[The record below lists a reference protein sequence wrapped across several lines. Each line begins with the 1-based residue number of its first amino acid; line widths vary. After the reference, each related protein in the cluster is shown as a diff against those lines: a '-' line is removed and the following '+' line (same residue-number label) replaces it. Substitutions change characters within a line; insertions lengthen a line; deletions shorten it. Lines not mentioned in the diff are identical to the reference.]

1 MVEVGHV
8 LREAE
13 RRLAAAGMA
22 SPAADARLLL
32 AHTLEV
38 EPARLLVL
46 DGIDTAQHQ
55 HFADLVA
62 ERADGVPLQHLT
74 GETTFRYSRLEVGP
88 GAFVPRP
95 ETEVMTGWVLDR
107 IYERSAANPD
117 TMIRVVDLCTGSG
130 AIVRAL
136 WDETTDLHDRL
147 ELHALE
153 LADDAIGYAIA
164 NLAGTAVL
172 LHHAD
177 VADAA
182 ELLRPEG
189 AAAPFD
195 VVVANPPYI
204 PLDAYESVTP
214 EVRDHD
220 PMIALFSGDDGL
232 DTIHVVAAVAARL
245 LRDDGWL
252 ACEHAEV
259 QSAAVQQL
267 VARTGDFV
275 DVRDRHDLTDRPR
288 FLTARRIARRT
299 SGRPNGPA
307 SGRDAQRTPAPTS
320 GPENVR
326 CPLAGW
332 TP

>member
-1 MVEVGHV
+1 M

-13 RRLAAAGMA
+13 RRLTAAGLA

-32 AHTLEV
+32 AHTLGV

-46 DGIDTAQHQ
+46 TGIDTAQHQ
-55 HFADLVA
+55 RFADLVA
-62 ERADGVPLQHLT
+62 ERAEGVPLQHLT
-74 GETTFRYSRLEVGP
+74 GETTFRWSRLEIGP

-95 ETEVMTGWVLDR
+95 ETEVMTGWAIDR
-107 IYERSAANPD
+107 IRERAAADPEASL
-117 TMIRVVDLCTGSG
+117 RVVDLCTGSG
-130 AIVRAL
+130 AIARAI

-153 LADDAIGYAIA
+153 LADDAIPYAAA
-164 NLAGTAVL
+164 NLAGTEVV

-182 ELLRPEG
+182 DLLRPAG
-189 AAAPFD
+189 SAPFD

-245 LRDDGWL
+245 LGDHGWL

-267 VARTGDFV
+267 FARTGDFT
-275 DVRDRHDLTDRPR
+275 DVRDRRDLTDRPR
-288 FLTARRIARRT
+288 YLTAHRIARRVA
-299 SGRPNGPA
+299 GPG
-307 SGRDAQRTPAPTS
+307 SGRDAERTGQPTS
-320 GPENVR
+320 AAGNAST
-326 CPLAGW
+326 PLAGW